1 MPWTEQSR
9 AAEAARIRQHKPW
22 LKSTGPRT
30 ASGKAITSRNAYKGG
45 WEPKL
50 RSFAATLRK
59 FECAS
64 QLAPLDSDQ
73 MPPVVANL
81 KHR

>member
-9 AAEAARIRQHKPW
+9 ATQSTRIRQHKPW

-30 ASGKAITSRNAYKGG
+30 SSGKAITSRNAYKGG

-50 RSFAATLRK
+50 RALASILR
-59 FECAS
+59 
-64 QLAPLDSDQ
+64 QLDVAPSTPMDHPLVPDD
-73 MPPVVANL
+73 
-81 KHR
+81 R